1 MKRSINANAALY
13 VALFCMYIESF
24 LNLQPAIKKELQER
38 LANAAVVTE
47 NFKRKEED
55 VIRQNH
61 YDLMTVLDK
70 KNFFKKKL
78 KFDEF
83 IDWKISL
90 STSSIL

>member
-1 MKRSINANAALY
+1 MKRSFNANTALY

-24 LNLQPAIKKELQER
+24 LDLQPIIKKELQER

-61 YDLMTVLDK
+61 YDLMAVLD
-70 KNFFKKKL
+70 
-78 KFDEF
+78 E
-83 IDWKISL
+83 KIS
-90 STSSIL
+90 SKKS

>member
-1 MKRSINANAALY
+1 MKRSFNTNTALY

-24 LNLQPAIKKELQER
+24 LNLQQVIKKELQER

-61 YDLMTVLDK
+61 YDPMTVLDE
-70 KNFFKKKL
+70 KNFFEK
-78 KFDEF
+78 
-83 IDWKISL
+83 
-90 STSSIL
+90 